1 MRIAPVAEVKARFSA
16 YLKRCQD
23 GPIIITKNG
32 RPAAVL
38 IAAPDE
44 EELERLVLAHTPKF
58 HRLLAAARERIK
70 ETGGV
75 EHEAFWQSVEEESAS
90 SEDRGVDN

>member
-16 YLKRCQD
+16 YLKRCVD
-23 GPIIITKNG
+23 GPVIITRNG

-44 EELERLVLAHTPKF
+44 EELERLVLAHTPRF
-58 HRLLAAARERIK
+58 QRLLEAARERIR
-70 ETGGV
+70 ETDGI
-75 EHEAFWQSVEEESAS
+75 EHDDFWESVDG
-90 SEDRGVDN
+90 EDTPVTDN